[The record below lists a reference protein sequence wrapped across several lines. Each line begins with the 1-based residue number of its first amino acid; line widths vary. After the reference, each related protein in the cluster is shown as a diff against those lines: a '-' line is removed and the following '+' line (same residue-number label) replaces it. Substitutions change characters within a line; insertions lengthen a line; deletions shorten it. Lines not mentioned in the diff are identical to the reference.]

1 MQGSQD
7 VIAVGVA
14 ADQPPPVR
22 NEYPAIQDLVIADM
36 AERKRVGIA
45 RYGVP
50 LQPHNGRD
58 ALVDAYQESLD
69 LTMYLRQMIYE
80 RGGK

>member
-1 MQGSQD
+1 MSEAMVAG
-7 VIAVGVA
+7 GVA

-22 NEYPAIQDLVIADM
+22 NAYPAIQDLVIADM

-45 RYGVP
+45 RYGTA

-80 RGGK
+80 RDAQ